1 MTEQATTPDQKVFIG
16 IDFGTTKTMVASYDA
31 SKKSAKPLTF
41 GRGKFEKPTSM
52 YATST
57 GDLLFGDDADDEG
70 ITDLPNHIRR
80 FKMKLGKPGLAHMGR
95 KSGTAQQLTTEFL
108 GSLRNQLE
116 NQVLHT
122 AVDRV
127 ILTVPAMFGPA
138 QRHDL
143 TEAARQAGFSQVE
156 LLEEPVAAGIAYC
169 DHQSDLSKELRFIVV
184 DWGGGTFDVAH
195 LEKSAGGEIKVH
207 EDFIVGLDD
216 IGGEAFDDE
225 LWGIASSALDS
236 AGRGTLDSQS
246 REHWGR
252 YRRDLSRA
260 KETLSSQ
267 TSVSMTFTL
276 ADGSPAKITLNRA
289 DFNNIISPMIHKA
302 ASFVSQLIKRAHNAG
317 CPPEFILLAGGTS
330 RIPLIGEE
338 LERITGVKCR
348 QWSDGR
354 EAIALGAAIR
364 ANQLWGARM
373 SDGATKKTNSQPPT
387 NLSKE
392 ENEMLERVKTLTL
405 DGRFE
410 EALTTIT
417 GMLIHQPSDDVFF
430 VWNEVACAFPDG
442 EAVLARAREVHATR
456 GGDFWGSAC
465 VAASLA
471 GLGRFQEAETILRD
485 VEESD
490 TVTAFFLRTLNP
502 DDDDHQNSSN
512 NAFHKY
518 PNHPWFLADQASE
531 ICDNGDF
538 DTGIEMA
545 KRAVTIAPFSLS
557 CRLSLLIVIMK
568 SDDSSG
574 MFDHVRI
581 MERISS
587 MTLIS
592 RMGRLFWM
600 LANDPSHNQLNDLF
614 DKIMRDPRV
623 DSMGKNGLASLYAV
637 RAKMRDLEKEQQQI
651 LEDLNQAIAICP
663 THVDA
668 RVYRGVVLS
677 SIDRTAEAMKDFD
690 SALVADPENIEARLA
705 KADCLMWKVDHMAA
719 VAEYKHVFSR
729 DSANIEAKSGLILSI
744 LYRHFL
750 AGVVGSSYLAPQ
762 IPDEKRANAISSY
775 GDPAML
781 EDFVFF
787 LWDKTFWGSARKGIM
802 IGINGICSHD
812 EQGALSIKFRSMA
825 IRRDTHA
832 ITISGNGIPKNRSFC
847 IRANDDELSI
857 LNPLHLALTEIAAI
871 RGFSS

>member
-1 MTEQATTPDQKVFIG
+1 MTKQSTKSDQSVFVG
-16 IDFGTTKTMVASYDA
+16 IDFGTTKTMVACYDA

-52 YATST
+52 YATEN
-57 GDLLFGDDADDEG
+57 GELLFGDDADDEG

-95 KSGTAQQLTTEFL
+95 KSATAQQLTTEFL
-108 GSLRNQLE
+108 ANLRNQLE
-116 NQVLHT
+116 SQVLHT
-122 AVDRV
+122 SVDRV

-138 QRHDL
+138 QRYDL
-143 TEAARQAGFSQVE
+143 TEAARQAGFSHVE

-195 LEKSAGGEIKVH
+195 LEKSASGEIKVH
-207 EDFIVGLDD
+207 EDFVVGLDD
-216 IGGEAFDDE
+216 IGGEVFDDE

-236 AGRGTLDSQS
+236 AGHGTLESQS
-246 REHWGR
+246 RENWGR
-252 YRRDLSRA
+252 YRRDLSNA
-260 KETLSSQ
+260 KEALSSK

-276 ADGSPAKITLNRA
+276 EDGKPAKITLNRT
-289 DFNNIISPMIHKA
+289 DFNNIISPMILKA
-302 ASFVSQLIKRAHNAG
+302 ASFVSQLLVRAHNAG

-338 LERITGVKCR
+338 LEKITGVKCR
-348 QWSDGR
+348 HWSDGR
-354 EAIALGAAIR
+354 ESIALGAAIR
-364 ANQLWGARM
+364 ANQLWGNRLDYA
-373 SDGATKKTNSQPPT
+373 SKKTAPLT
-387 NLSKE
+387 TAKLSKE
-392 ENEMLERVKTLTL
+392 EHDVLEKVKTLTL
-405 DGRFE
+405 DGRIE
-410 EALTTIT
+410 EAFTIIT
-417 GMLIHQPSDDVFF
+417 GMLVHQPSDDVFF
-430 VWNEVACAFPDG
+430 VWNEVATAVPDG

-456 GGDFWGSAC
+456 GCDFWGSAC

-471 GLGRFQEAETILRD
+471 GLGRFQEAEKILHD

-531 ICDNGDF
+531 ICDSGDF
-538 DTGIEMA
+538 DAGIEMA

-600 LANDPSHNQLNDLF
+600 LANDPSHTQLNDLF
-614 DKIMRDPRV
+614 EKIMRDPRV

-719 VAEYKHVFSR
+719 VAEYKHVFLR

-781 EDFVFF
+781 EDYVFF
-787 LWDKTFWGSARKGIM
+787 LWDKTFWGSARKGLM

-825 IRRDTHA
+825 IRRYTHA
-832 ITISGNGIPKNRSFC
+832 ITISGNGIPKNRSIC
-847 IRANDDELSI
+847 IRANDDELRI

-871 RGFSS
+871 RGVSS